1 MKRIFI
7 WLIPFFLYLCSMQ
20 RNPSNIKQVILIR
33 KDLNMSAGKVAVQVA
48 HASMEVFFSR
58 IWELEDQ
65 GDIRISLEEVRWNNE
80 GKTKILKEVKNESQ
94 LLAAY
99 EKAKEAGFPCA
110 LITDAGLTELEGEN
124 NTTVAIG
131 PADFE
136 EIQKITKRFR
146 LYNYKPNISQ

>member
-1 MKRIFI
+1 MERIFI
-7 WLIPFFLYLCSMQ
+7 WLIPFFLYLCFMQ

-33 KDLNMSAGKVAVQVA
+33 KDLGMTAGKVAVQVA

-58 IWELEDQ
+58 LWELK
-65 GDIRISLEEVRWNNE
+65 GKGGITISLDEIQWHDE

-94 LLAAY
+94 LLLAY

-124 NTTVAIG
+124 NTTVSIG
-131 PADFE
+131 PADFD